1 MNILIAGGGKVGYNI
16 AKQLYKKHNITII
29 DKDEEKINFINESL
43 DVLCILGDLKDSLTY
58 ESLEKE
64 YDYFIGVTDNDEL
77 NLISS
82 LMIEDFTNIGYKIL
96 RIQNTSY
103 SLTKVDE
110 KLNIK
115 PIYSNIIPVSRIE
128 KLIHLP
134 QANNI
139 KDLFFTDMILISV
152 KSEIDINIEETE
164 NDKIKVIALTDEN
177 EDICFDIK
185 EIRQNNLIYIMGDIK
200 ELKKIL
206 KKLAPSQPETI
217 ENVLIFG
224 ANDLGI
230 EIANTL
236 HSQNLNITIIESDL
250 NLAHKAANKLNEDIL
265 IINTSFDDENY
276 FLSENLQKND
286 VSIAATSSDERNILK
301 SLIAKKYGIKKT
313 ICINNN
319 PYYHSVMNSLNLSII
334 RGPKIATA
342 YKALEIIES
351 ENIIF
356 EKLFSN
362 FNAKVYIKKIFFQKT
377 ITPPKKDCKI
387 VILRDNKLIEI
398 KEQFE
403 ALPEDIVFYFTKSGD
418 KKWIENL

>member
-43 DVLCILGDLKDSLTY
+43 DVLCIRGDLRDSLTY

-77 NLISS
+77 NLTSALI
-82 LMIEDFTNIGYKIL
+82 IEDFIKIGYKIL

-103 SLTKVDE
+103 SLTKIDE

-128 KLIHLP
+128 KLINLP

-139 KDLFFTDMILISV
+139 KDLFFTDMILISL
-152 KSEIDINIEETE
+152 KSEININIEEIE
-164 NDKIKVIALTDEN
+164 NDKAKVIALTDEN
-177 EDICFDIK
+177 ENIYFNISQIK
-185 EIRQNNLIYIMGDIK
+185 QNDLVYIMGDIK
-200 ELKKIL
+200 ELKRIS

-217 ENVLIFG
+217 QNVLIFG
-224 ANDLGI
+224 ANDLGV
-230 EIANTL
+230 EIANSL
-236 HSQNLNITIIESDL
+236 RSQNLNITIVESDP
-250 NLAHKAANKLNEDIL
+250 NLAHKAATKLNEDIL

-276 FLSENLQKND
+276 FLSENLQKKD
-286 VSIAATSSDERNILK
+286 VSIAATSSDEKNILK

-313 ICINNN
+313 ISINNN
-319 PYYHSVMNSLNLSII
+319 PYYHSIMNSLNLSII
-334 RGPKIATA
+334 RGPKISTA
-342 YKALEIIES
+342 YKVLETIES
-351 ENIIF
+351 EKIIF

-362 FNAKVYIKKIFFQKT
+362 FNAKVYIKKIFFQKI
-377 ITPPKKDCKI
+377 ITPPKEDCKI
-387 VILRDNKLIEI
+387 IILRNDKLIEV
-398 KEQFE
+398 KEKFE

>member
-43 DVLCILGDLKDSLTY
+43 DVLCIIGDLRDSLTY

-77 NLISS
+77 NLITS
-82 LMIEDFTNIGYKIL
+82 LTIEDFTNIKYKIVRL
-96 RIQNTSY
+96 QNSSY
-103 SLTKVDE
+103 SLTKINE

-115 PIYSNIIPVSRIE
+115 PIYSNIIPISSIE
-128 KLIHLP
+128 KLIELP

-139 KDLFFTDMILISV
+139 KNLFFTEMVLVSV
-152 KSEIDINIEETE
+152 KSEIDVNIEEIE
-164 NDKIKVIALTDEN
+164 NDKVKVIALIDEKEN
-177 EDICFDIK
+177 INFNIK
-185 EIRQNNLIYIMGDIK
+185 KIQKNSLIYVMGEIK
-200 ELKKIL
+200 HLKKIL

-217 ENVLIFG
+217 KNVLIFG

-236 HSQNLNITIIESDL
+236 YSQNLNITIIESDP
-250 NLAHKAANKLNEDIL
+250 NLAHKVAKKLNENIL
-265 IINTSFDDENY
+265 IINASFDDENY

-286 VSIAATSSDERNILK
+286 VSIAATSSDEKNILK
-301 SLIAKKYGIKKT
+301 SLISKRYGIKKT

-319 PYYHSVMNSLNLSII
+319 PYYHSIMNSLNLSII

-342 YKALEIIES
+342 YKILETIES
-351 ENIIF
+351 EKIIF
-356 EKLFSN
+356 EKLFLN
-362 FNAKVYIKKIFFQKT
+362 FNAKVYIKKIFFEKKIQ
-377 ITPPKKDCKI
+377 PPKLNCKI
-387 VILRDNKLIEI
+387 LILRENSLIEI
-398 KEQFE
+398 KEEFKVI
-403 ALPEDIVFYFTKSGD
+403 PEDIVFYFTKSGD